1 MGWLWVGKLERQA
14 ETRSIRIFLVV
25 GAETDAN
32 LEVMVWVMRMEERIQ
47 VLEEMT
53 NPVDLY

>member
-1 MGWLWVGKLERQA
+1 MAVGWKAGA
-14 ETRSIRIFLVV
+14 TGETRSIRIFLVV